1 MVSLPDWLDPLPD
14 AGEQRAL
21 DEWAI
26 DERGIPG
33 LELMERAGT
42 GLADL
47 VGELAPAGRIVV
59 VCGKGNNG
67 GDGFVAAR
75 LLRERGREVDV
86 LLLGDVEELRGD
98 ARVNAERLPGPA
110 PGPFAAAA
118 LDGAAAIVDAIL
130 GTGFAG
136 EPREPAAGAIE
147 AINDAS
153 SDAGPVVVACDVPS
167 GVDASTGE
175 VAGAAVSARATA
187 TFHAAKP
194 GLWIDPGKSRAGE
207 VRVIDIGIPQG
218 GPGEPQVGLIS
229 DRVSE
234 GIPRRGRSSN
244 KFAAGS
250 VLVCGGSLGLTGA
263 PCLASESAM
272 RAGAGYVTAFVPSSL
287 NLIFESRLL
296 EVMTV
301 PLPDTGGSLE
311 PRGVEAVLERAD
323 RADAL
328 VLGPGLGRVPGAQE
342 LARQLAVAAPV
353 PLLLDADGLN
363 AHAGALGRLADRQA
377 ATVLTPHAGELARL
391 LETDSA
397 GDRRAAAR
405 RRAAGRARGS
415 GDRGAQGRR
424 HDRRGAGRPGGRQP
438 RRRSGARH
446 RGHRRRA
453 LGRDRRIPGQADGP
467 VPRGLRGGARA
478 RPRRDAG
485 RARGRARG
493 RDRQRRDRNAPA
505 RAGGA
510 GEVNMPL
517 RALARVNLAAIERNV
532 ARLRGGLT
540 GGAELGAVVKADG
553 YGHGPLPAARAALA
567 GGARSLAVATAGEAA
582 ELRDGGVQAAVLV
595 MGALSDEEL
604 AVALAA
610 GAELVA
616 WSEQFVDAVRGAARG
631 GGAVPARVHVKLDTG
646 LGRLGTRDPD
656 EAIRVAEP

>member
-1 MVSLPDWLDPLPD
+1 MVRLPDWLDPLPD
-14 AGEQRAL
+14 AGEQRSL

-26 DERGIPG
+26 GERGIPG

-47 VGELAPAGRIVV
+47 VGELAPAGRVV
-59 VCGKGNNG
+59 AVCGKGNNG

-75 LLRERGREVDV
+75 LLRERGRDVDV

-98 ARVNAERLPGPA
+98 ARVNAERLPGPP
-110 PGPFAAAA
+110 PGPFTAAA
-118 LDGAAAIVDAIL
+118 LAGAAAIIDAIL

-136 EPREPAAGAIE
+136 EPREPAAGAIG

-194 GLWIDPGKSRAGE
+194 GLWIDPGKSCAGE

-218 GPGEPQVGLIS
+218 GPGEPQVGLIT

-363 AHAGALGRLADRQA
+363 AHAGALGLLADRQD

-397 GDRRAAAR
+397 GIGARRLDGARRAAREAQAILVLKGDDTLV
-405 RRAAGRARGS
+405 AAPDGRVG
-415 GDRGAQGRR
+415 
-424 HDRRGAGRPGGRQP
+424 
-438 RRRSGARH
+438 
-446 RGHRRRA
+446 
-453 LGRDRRIPGQADGP
+453 
-467 VPRGLRGGARA
+467 VNRGGA
-478 RPRRDAG
+478 
-485 RARGRARG
+485 
-493 RDRQRRDRNAPA
+493 PA
-505 RAGGA
+505 
-510 GEVNMPL
+510 L
-517 RALARVNLAAIERNV
+517 
-532 ARLRGGLT
+532 
-540 GGAELGAVVKADG
+540 
-553 YGHGPLPAARAALA
+553 
-567 GGARSLAVATAGEAA
+567 ATAGTGDVLSGVTGAFLAKGMDPFHAA
-582 ELRDGGVQAAVLV
+582 CAAVLV
-595 MGALSDEEL
+595 HARAGMLAAREVGPEGVIASDVIAML
-604 AVALAA
+604 PRALAA
-610 GAELVA
+610 PVE
-616 WSEQFVDAVRGAARG
+616 
-631 GGAVPARVHVKLDTG
+631 
-646 LGRLGTRDPD
+646 
-656 EAIRVAEP
+656 